1 MDVVLYFAKQDL
13 EALVVYPLKQ
23 GDCMIRLQAADC
35 GGGRPEVANHEPG
48 EGGQERVSVQRTEN
62 LKMDGMDGEAGENTD
77 VTFYNPTHMCHSERP
92 KVVQEREG

>member
-1 MDVVLYFAKQDL
+1 MGSLGWVENAFNAT
-13 EALVVYPLKQ
+13 PLKQ
-23 GDCMIRLQAADC
+23 GDSMIRLQAADC

-77 VTFYNPTHMCHSERP
+77 VTFYNPTHMCHSETAQSSP
-92 KVVQEREG
+92 GA